1 MLVSYYNWCHSIGL
15 HIYTIPTII
24 VLIIMLIVGLVHWRN
39 QNKRED
45 DFNDELQDKL
55 DEIQGITPG
64 SVETAVKEGE

>member
-1 MLVSYYNWCHSIGL
+1 MLTSYYNWCHSIGI
-15 HIYTIPTII
+15 HMYTIPTII
-24 VLIIMLIVGLVHWRN
+24 VLVIMLIIGLVHWRN

-64 SVETAVKEGE
+64 SEQATEGGK